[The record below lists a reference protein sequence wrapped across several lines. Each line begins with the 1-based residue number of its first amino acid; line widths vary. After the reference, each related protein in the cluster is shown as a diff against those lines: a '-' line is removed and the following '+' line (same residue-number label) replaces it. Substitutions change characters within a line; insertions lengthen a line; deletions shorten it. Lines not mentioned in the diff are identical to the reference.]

1 MSSFLRNRSGWS
13 LKVRVLA
20 IAGLISA
27 ASAASSGAPDPIDL
41 SQTIADNGLEV
52 ASSTMLVQRLSDGQV
67 WVSNA
72 VRSKERFSPASS
84 SKIPHTLIALESGV
98 ATPDTMFHWDGKMR
112 WVDAWNRD
120 QSLRSA
126 FQVSAVW
133 VFQEIVPRVGAVR
146 MKEWLTRFEYGN
158 ADIGTKATLTTY
170 WLDGTLRVSAEEQM
184 NFLRRL
190 AARDLDLSEAT
201 YEAADEIMQTDAG
214 EGWSMYSKTGWRSA
228 ANKMDIGWYAG
239 WVRCGADTYVFA
251 LNMDMP
257 SASFR
262 NLRIT
267 TAKAALSEIGAFTCH

>member
-98 ATPDTMFHWDGKMR
+98 ATPGHH
-112 WVDAWNRD
+112 
-120 QSLRSA
+120 
-126 FQVSAVW
+126 
-133 VFQEIVPRVGAVR
+133 VPMG
-146 MKEWLTRFEYGN
+146 WQN
-158 ADIGTKATLTTY
+158 ALG
-170 WLDGTLRVSAEEQM
+170 
-184 NFLRRL
+184 
-190 AARDLDLSEAT
+190 
-201 YEAADEIMQTDAG
+201 
-214 EGWSMYSKTGWRSA
+214 
-228 ANKMDIGWYAG
+228 
-239 WVRCGADTYVFA
+239 
-251 LNMDMP
+251 
-257 SASFR
+257 
-262 NLRIT
+262 
-267 TAKAALSEIGAFTCH
+267 